1 MLARFAKAGLG
12 AGDFEEMM
20 RWLTSIFALALL
32 GILPHIAFSA
42 EAVKGAGERQALRAP
57 HTEAAPDAHAK
68 HEEKHSLPLYAP
80 VVVDFGQF
88 KITSSMIVT
97 WVVALGLIFFA
108 QLATRNLQ
116 EVPGGLQNF
125 WEWLVES
132 LYEFLEGIVG
142 HELVKHTFWFFATIF
157 ILILSCNWFGLL
169 PGVGSIG
176 WGTPDAHGNLHHIT
190 RPLLRGANADLNMT
204 FAMSMI
210 FFLCWIYWALKANGV
225 KGFILH
231 IFGPKGNA
239 TGFMKFFLNA
249 IFAVVG
255 VLEMV
260 SILFRPVSLS
270 FRLFGNIFAGENVLE
285 TMLSMNQYAGWLI
298 ALPFYGMELLVGL
311 VQALVFM
318 LLTAVFTLL
327 ICQHQEAH

>member
-1 MLARFAKAGLG
+1 
-12 AGDFEEMM
+12 MM
-20 RWLTSIFALALL
+20 RWFTSFFTAVLL
-32 GILPHIAFSA
+32 CGLPLSA
-42 EAVKGAGERQALRAP
+42 MAAAAP
-57 HTEAAPDAHAK
+57 AAPGEAAP
-68 HEEKHSLPLYAP
+68 EKPHTQHPASEQHGLPLYAP
-80 VVVDFGQF
+80 AVKDFGQF

-97 WVVALGLIFFA
+97 WVVALGLILFA
-108 QLATRNLQ
+108 QLATRNLKA
-116 EVPGGLQNF
+116 VPEGLQNF

-132 LYEFLEGIVG
+132 LYDFLEGIIG
-142 HELVKHTFWFFATIF
+142 RDLVKHTFWFFATIF

-169 PGVGSIG
+169 PGIGSVG
-176 WGTPDAHGNLHHIT
+176 WGTPDEHGHLHHIT

-204 FAMSMI
+204 LAMSMI
-210 FFLCWIYWALKANGV
+210 FFICWIYWALKANGP
-225 KGFILH
+225 KGFVLH

-239 TGFMKFFLNA
+239 TGFMKFFLIA

-255 VLEMV
+255 VLETV

-285 TMLSMNQYAGWLI
+285 TMLNMNQYAGWLI

-327 ICQHQEAH
+327 ICMHDEAH